1 MNTSIYNYSD
11 LISLIRTTVQAQH
24 VLLQIDILLTHL
36 YIIERATPEG
46 IVVKY
51 ISHDLALSLE
61 QCFKKNGI
69 SWEDQKQTKEFL
81 LGLKRAIESVKVL
94 KLTIAFQPDSH
105 MVGLFSS
112 RVRIELGAYILLDFT
127 TDRSIMGGA
136 IISFQ
141 GVYKNCTLKKRIA
154 DVFEKDKDKI
164 WSIIQ

>member
-1 MNTSIYNYSD
+1 MLNNAYNYSD
-11 LISLIRTTVQAQH
+11 LLALIKTTVEAQH
-24 VLLQIDILLTHL
+24 VLLQIDILLTRL
-36 YIIERATPEG
+36 YIIERATPEE
-46 IVVKY
+46 IVAKY

-112 RVRIELGAYILLDFT
+112 LVRTELGAYILLDFAS
-127 TDRSIMGGA
+127 DRSIMGGA

-141 GVYKNCTLKKRIA
+141 GVYKNFTLKKRIA
-154 DVFEKDKDKI
+154 DVFEKDKEKI
-164 WSIIQ
+164 WSLMQ